1 MVVHNKT
8 LCLQVFVSVFECV
21 DWVSIVLE
29 DLLVF
34 TIIFLLVVDLDLLLS
49 SIVASNKEALLIL
62 VLLLNLLSHLVHST
76 HALTQGFA
84 NLTRCLCL
92 LRNEHVADLLINCH
106 L

>member
-29 DLLVF
+29 DLLVS

-49 SIVASNKEALLIL
+49 SIVASN
-62 VLLLNLLSHLVHST
+62 
-76 HALTQGFA
+76 
-84 NLTRCLCL
+84 
-92 LRNEHVADLLINCH
+92 
-106 L
+106 